1 MRRAAYICSLALV
14 WLAGMGALMLG
25 MDSLL
30 HPPFF
35 PLALFAGGS
44 FAALATVSLAEEV
57 AEWKAARNRTGSLP
71 CRWEGWRKG
80 DHIVFVDE
88 RTRPIRLWPR
98 PRYDFTRAGRGRR
111 SSL

>member
-1 MRRAAYICSLALV
+1 MRR
-14 WLAGMGALMLG
+14 
-25 MDSLL
+25 
-30 HPPFF
+30 
-35 PLALFAGGS
+35 GS
-44 FAALATVSLAEEV
+44 FAALATVGLAEEV

-111 SSL
+111 SSLSTSSTLMPMYGKYPGGSPRFVTHAFN